1 MSDLRPSGDELDGAA
16 QLLASARARTRAAVA
31 ELRLDDDL
39 RLTEWQRST
48 IRAVGAKLVRA
59 IEDELRSALAGAFQ
73 KDALAAALSSAS
85 VEIAFPILE
94 GSGALDRPEL
104 VEILLRRVEEH
115 RLHRAGTAENALLI
129 ELAGDSDEAVAAEA
143 MALLIAQS
151 SRFDAFEEPLL
162 ARYDL
167 PAEIEHQLVWA
178 VAAALR
184 RYIVGRHRVDPAAA
198 DAALSQAALRL
209 LGAYDEGEG
218 LEARC
223 LRLARALEAA
233 GRLDGAVTVRGL
245 TDASLPLLVAF
256 LSVRTGLEPGSV
268 WEIHAARSERGMPLL
283 LRAAGIGRADSAA
296 ILLAL
301 GADEAALVPQLDFFD
316 SVSVEDAGGLLT
328 LWRVDPGYR
337 AAVAALIA

>member
-1 MSDLRPSGDELDGAA
+1 MSDLRPSGGKLDGAA

-31 ELRLDDDL
+31 ELGLEDDL

-48 IRAVGAKLVRA
+48 VRAVGAKLVRA
-59 IEDELRSALAGAFQ
+59 IEDELRSALAGAFE

-85 VEIAFPILE
+85 VEIAFPILVE
-94 GSGALDRPEL
+94 GGALLRPEL

-115 RLHRAGTAENALLI
+115 RLHRAGAAENALLI
-129 ELAGDSDEAVAAEA
+129 ELAGDSDAAVAAEA

-162 ARYDL
+162 ARSDL
-167 PAEIEHQLVWA
+167 PAEIEHQLVWS
-178 VAAALR
+178 VSAALR
-184 RYIVGRHRVDPAAA
+184 RYIVDRHRIEPAAA
-198 DAALSQAALRL
+198 DSALSQAALRL
-209 LGAYDEGEG
+209 LGTYDEGEG

-233 GRLDGAVTVRGL
+233 GRLDGALMVRGL
-245 TDASLPLLVAF
+245 ADASLPLLVAL
-256 LSVRTGLEPGSV
+256 LSVRTGLEPAAI
-268 WEIHAARSERGMPLL
+268 WAIHAARSERGMPLL
-283 LRAAGIGRADSAA
+283 LRAAGTGRSDAAA

-316 SVSVEDAGGLLT
+316 SVSAEEASRLLT
-328 LWRVDPGYR
+328 LWRVDSGYR
-337 AAVAALIA
+337 AAVASLIA